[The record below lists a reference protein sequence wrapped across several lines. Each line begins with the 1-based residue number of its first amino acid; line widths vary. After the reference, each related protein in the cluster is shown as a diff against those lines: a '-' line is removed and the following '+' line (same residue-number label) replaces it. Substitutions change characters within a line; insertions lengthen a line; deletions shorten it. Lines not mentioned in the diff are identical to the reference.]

1 MMSKPN
7 PKPSGPL
14 PGDTINITTAYRIA
28 GSLKSITTTWSYR
41 IDRIQGSRFSV
52 SRVLDLVTLN
62 PEHRHMVECI
72 PILITS
78 LYDGAPV
85 CFVGRDEYPATD
97 FEIIPN
103 IAERLRLSL
112 AAKGVI
118 VPHLCPECSDELAIG
133 VMHICPARD

>member
-1 MMSKPN
+1 MPKPN
-7 PKPSGPL
+7 PSGPM
-14 PGDTINITTAYRIA
+14 PGDTINITTAHRIA
-28 GSLKSITTTWSYR
+28 GSLKSITRTQSYR

-78 LYDGAPV
+78 LYDGAAPV

-118 VPHLCPECSDELAIG
+118 VPHLCPECEAELQTGLI
-133 VMHICPARD
+133 HICPARD